1 MRRGAGRPTKWL
13 KTVIG
18 CIVVG
23 LYLIPVYWMVVTSL
37 KPEGD
42 IFAVPPQV
50 VPFHPQWTSYF
61 TVLQDPAIRRAFL
74 NSVIISLGTTA
85 FTLCFATPAAYALA
99 RLKLRIAGLTI
110 LILLVSQMLPTI
122 NLAVPLFVIFSRL
135 GLVNT
140 YTALILANT
149 VFALPLAITIL
160 RPLFLHLPRELED
173 AAKVDGC
180 TQAGAFWRVILPLVR
195 PGLLTVGTVAFVL
208 TWGELVFG
216 LTLTTNENMQPIT
229 VALSNLVGLY
239 GTRWNDMMAVSTATA
254 LPIIVIFVALQ
265 KYIVSGLSAGAVK
278 E

>member
-1 MRRGAGRPTKWL
+1 MTNAKHWTKWL
-13 KTVIG
+13 KTAVGCVI
-18 CIVVG
+18 VA
-23 LYLIPVYWMVVTSL
+23 LYLIPVYWMAATSL
-37 KPEGD
+37 KPGGD
-42 IFAVPPQV
+42 IFAVPPQI
-50 VPFHPQWTSYF
+50 VPSHPQWTSYA

-74 NSVIISLGTTA
+74 NSLIISSGTTVL
-85 FTLCFATPAAYALA
+85 TLCFATPAAYALA
-99 RLKLRIAGLTI
+99 RLKLRIAALTI
-110 LILLVSQMLPTI
+110 LVLLISQMLPTI
-122 NLAVPLFVIFSRL
+122 NLAVPLFVIFSRF
-135 GLVNT
+135 GLINS
-140 YTALILANT
+140 YPALILANT

-160 RPLFLHLPRELED
+160 RPLFLNLPRELED

-180 TQAGAFWRVILPLVR
+180 TLFGAFWRVILPLVR

-216 LTLTTNENMQPIT
+216 LTLTTKENMQPIT

-254 LPIIVIFVALQ
+254 LPIVVVFVVLQ